1 VVDSY
6 GLEVLARHFRFIELT
21 GKQVRASGFMPHLRQ
36 QAIERRLQG
45 SGAVRRRG
53 PADHRHQHEEAEVSI
68 PEWLLVGPLL
78 ALTVSLTGAPPTAA
92 EPLTP
97 LSPAEIE
104 YLGEL
109 RQVFSAYR
117 DPTEFRSDGEL
128 LDLGRYVCRQRD
140 DNGLVGYG
148 ATLVT
153 PAVTQLALVHLCPA

>member
-1 VVDSY
+1 
-6 GLEVLARHFRFIELT
+6 
-21 GKQVRASGFMPHLRQ
+21 M
-36 QAIERRLQG
+36 
-45 SGAVRRRG
+45 
-53 PADHRHQHEEAEVSI
+53 SI
-68 PEWLLVGPLL
+68 PKWLLVGPLL
-78 ALTVSLTGAPPTAA
+78 ALTVSLTGAPPAAA